1 MCYGGNGREYKLG
14 VHVADGK
21 YMDPSS
27 IALQGLHQ
35 ADLQLEQA
43 ASRIASAGAASD
55 GNVDVVDLSAEFV
68 ALMTAKMLFEANL
81 ATLKTTGEMQ
91 KSLIDVN
98 G

>member
-1 MCYGGNGREYKLG
+1 MRRQHVDPFARGR
-14 VHVADGK
+14 
-21 YMDPSS
+21 
-27 IALQGLHQ
+27 
-35 ADLQLEQA
+35 
-43 ASRIASAGAASD
+43 
-55 GNVDVVDLSAEFV
+55 AEFV